1 MRLPANPRDAAPGV
15 APLRLERERRP
26 PHFEAQNT
34 QRQMALVQLALYVVV
49 GGICFCIDIGGF
61 IVLRYLGVPILV
73 ASAASFTTATLAN
86 YLLCCA
92 LVFHR
97 GRFSRAEEMLRL
109 FSIAVVGLG
118 LNSAA
123 VWFLA
128 KVFAVIFV
136 FIWIRATLPRLRYDQ
151 LMALGWKVLVPVGLL
166 NLAVTGAL
174 LVWHGGRG

>member
-1 MRLPANPRDAAPGV
+1 V
-15 APLRLERERRP
+15 APLILERERRP

-128 KVFAVIFV
+128 KVLGFDPTLAKILAVIPV
-136 FIWIRATLPRLRYDQ
+136 FAWNYLGRRWAVFDGTPSAA
-151 LMALGWKVLVPVGLL
+151 MALLTERVRARL
-166 NLAVTGAL
+166 
-174 LVWHGGRG
+174 

>member
-1 MRLPANPRDAAPGV
+1 MS
-15 APLRLERERRP
+15 LEREHRP
-26 PHFEAQNT
+26 PHFEAQNISAAS
-34 QRQMALVQLALYVVV
+34 RQQVALVQLALYVVV

-128 KVFAVIFV
+128 KVLGFDPTLAKILAVIPV
-136 FIWIRATLPRLRYDQ
+136 FAWNYLGRRWAVFDGTPSAA
-151 LMALGWKVLVPVGLL
+151 MALLTERVRARL
-166 NLAVTGAL
+166 
-174 LVWHGGRG
+174 